1 MKYKSMED
9 LRKLSDKEVEDFL
22 KIYWKTDELT
32 FYGIFEPN
40 TKDADKYSGTM
51 TRLRVPGS
59 SVWLKYPFSDF
70 GSFQ

>member
-40 TKDADKYSGTM
+40 TKDAINTAE
-51 TRLRVPGS
+51 
-59 SVWLKYPFSDF
+59 
-70 GSFQ
+70 Q